1 MKIIVSGCLLGNNC
15 KYNGGNN
22 YNENVVK
29 FLENKDYIVICP
41 EEMGKLTIPRVPSE
55 IQYSKTADE
64 VLKNEAKVLSK
75 NGDDVTKY
83 FIDGANKA
91 LEIAKRNNC
100 KLAILRDGS
109 PSCGSNYIYDGNFEG
124 KKIDGKGV
132 CARLLE
138 NNGIE
143 VISEYDV
150 L

>member
-100 KLAILRDGS
+100 KLAILKDGS

-124 KKIDGKGV
+124 KKIYGKGV

>member
-100 KLAILRDGS
+100 KLAILKDGS
-109 PSCGSNYIYDGNFEG
+109 PSCGSNYVYNGNFDG
-124 KKIDGKGV
+124 KKIIGKGV
-132 CARLLE
+132 CAHLLE
-138 NNGIE
+138 KNSIE

>member
-100 KLAILRDGS
+100 KLAILKDGS

-132 CARLLE
+132 CACLLE